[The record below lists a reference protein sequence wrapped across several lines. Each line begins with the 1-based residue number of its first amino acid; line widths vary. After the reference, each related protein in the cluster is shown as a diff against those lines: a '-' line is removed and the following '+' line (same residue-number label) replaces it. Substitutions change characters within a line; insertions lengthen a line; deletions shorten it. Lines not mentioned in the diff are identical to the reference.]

1 MPIGRRAVEV
11 HLATQE
17 RPDVSVGERTARDLV
32 KRIRKLRWMGMDE
45 EARQMQLVLRRIE
58 PEDALLAGPCDTD

>member
-1 MPIGRRAVEV
+1 MEV

-17 RPDVSVGERTARDLV
+17 RPDVSVEERTARDLV

-58 PEDALLAGPCDTD
+58 PEDALLAGPYDTD